1 MRNPTIEQVKFV
13 IDKLKSVRK
22 QANEEHAFDMRE
34 GRVYDKQDNHKYD
47 CGTAHCVGGWY
58 AVANLDDETIKDK
71 IKNGFVDFTDGA
83 DLMARDLG
91 FADHLELQDW
101 AYKNSRIWGNENGDE
116 MFDSL
121 FPYGDEGFDGVITQ
135 WQLVRDN
142 LIELKME
149 NSK

>member
-1 MRNPTIEQVKFV
+1 MKNPTVEQVNFV
-13 IDKLKSVRK
+13 IGRLQLVRE

-34 GRVYDKQDNHKYD
+34 GRVYDKQDNHKYE

-58 AVANLDDETIKDK
+58 AVANLGRKFIDNK

-121 FPYGDEGFDGVITQ
+121 FPYGNEGFDGVITQ
-135 WQLVRDN
+135 WELVKKN
-142 LIELKME
+142 LIKLEEEK
-149 NSK
+149 